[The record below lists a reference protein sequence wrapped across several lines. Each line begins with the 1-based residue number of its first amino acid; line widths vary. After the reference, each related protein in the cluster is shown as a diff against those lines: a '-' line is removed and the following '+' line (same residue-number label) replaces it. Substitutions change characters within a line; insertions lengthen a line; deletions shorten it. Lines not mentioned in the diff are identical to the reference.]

1 MWTASSRTMS
11 YLTKLSR
18 NRIRVLR
25 GLSPERFPPDV
36 PAPYTPPVATLVS
49 VESRTMPQPSPIDH
63 ARMDA
68 EAEARRLAESHPIFH
83 PPIIE
88 PVLRKKRIRKLEW

>member
-49 VESRTMPQPSPIDH
+49 VESRTTPTLPPIDH
-63 ARMDA
+63 ARIDIAVDA
-68 EAEARRLAESHPIFH
+68 ERQMESYAKSH
-83 PPIIE
+83 PPITE
-88 PVLRKKRIRKLEW
+88 PVLRKKRIRRLEW